1 VEAPGAVKVW
11 PARAAGHHDGVQD
24 AVEAAAAVPSSPV
37 NLRADCELKTTASAR
52 WFADHLRYVNVFPE

>member
-1 VEAPGAVKVW
+1 VAAPGAATAW

-24 AVEAAAAVPSSPV
+24 ALEAAAAVPSSPE

-52 WFADHLRYVNVFPE
+52 WFAHHLRYVNVSPE